1 VRARCR
7 GCVPREGELY
17 LGYSN
22 SRSLVGKKR
31 LARDDSSTEGGTAI
45 LLLEFEEDFGGDFE
59 VSAEVLDV
67 MFVERALAAQNLGN
81 HTFGTEHRSQVFLAH
96 VVCFHQGSEDF
107 DGGGG
112 TDGVMLLFV
121 GLDQVSKDLRKMFF
135 LRGQTAAAFQFEKSG
150 SVAFVFS
157 VGGDRFGHNKTVPFV
172 ALNVSGNHFFQH
184 SVTNGE
190 RGADRRATSFC
201 F

>member
-1 VRARCR
+1 MHIKDFQIPPLPR
-7 GCVPREGELY
+7 GEFDNVEPRDRGRRVPFLEL
-17 LGYSN
+17 
-22 SRSLVGKKR
+22 
-31 LARDDSSTEGGTAI
+31 
-45 LLLEFEEDFGGDFE
+45 EEDFWGDLE
-59 VSAEVLDV
+59 VSAEILDV

-81 HTFGTEHRSQVFLAH
+81 HTFGTKERGQVFLAQ

-112 TDGVMLLFV
+112 TDGVMLFFV
-121 GLDQVSKDLRKMFF
+121 GLDQVSEDFRKVFF
-135 LRGQTAAAFQFEKSG
+135 FRDQTAATFQLEKRG
-150 SVAFVFS
+150 SIAFVFS

-172 ALNVSGNHFFQH
+172 ALNLSGNHFFQH